1 MYKSLALR
9 LLVFA
14 LIIYVM
20 GCGDKKDDKT
30 SKNTQDSIVATLITK
45 DQATGKDKVQLKY
58 IVNKGD
64 KFSYKMIAKTS
75 TSEKSPA
82 TEDKEVKQDNE
93 INYFYTK
100 EVDNVESSGIIT
112 YKVAYDSITITS
124 QMGDQIVKYDSN
136 VNDSV
141 KTNPAFLQYNA
152 VLREPFFIRV
162 SPTGE
167 ITDVY
172 GLEKIHEN
180 LFKAFGDTLKEEDK
194 AQVKESFGKESIKEV
209 LQQEYQMFPSQPV
222 NVDSAWIKS
231 YNTQILFFDVVN
243 SAQYT
248 LKGIEEK
255 DGRKIA
261 NIEANLVVEFLNKEV
276 KERGIK
282 FNIEKSETSGSG
294 KITFDLNR
302 GCITNKETT
311 TTLNLEMRMSAQGES
326 AKSEQKVQTNLTI
339 TLLN

>member
-14 LIIYVM
+14 LIIHVI
-20 GCGDKKDDKT
+20 GCSDKKDDKT
-30 SKNTQDSIVATLITK
+30 SKNTQDSIIASLITK

-93 INYFYTK
+93 INYFYSK

-112 YKVAYDSITITS
+112 YKVAYDSITIVS

-152 VLREPFFIRV
+152 VLHEPFYIRV

-194 AQVKESFGKESIKEV
+194 AQIKESFGKESIKEV

-222 NVDSAWIKS
+222 NVDSTWIKS

-243 SAQYT
+243 SAQYR
-248 LKGIEEK
+248 LKGIEDK

-282 FNIEKSETSGSG
+282 FNIEKSETSGRG
-294 KITFDLNR
+294 KITFDLGR
-302 GCITNKETT
+302 GCISNKETT

-326 AKSEQKVQTNLTI
+326 AKSEQKVLTSLTI

>member
-20 GCGDKKDDKT
+20 GCGSKKDDKT
-30 SKNTQDSIVATLITK
+30 SKNSQDSIVASLITK

-64 KFSYKMIAKTS
+64 KFSYKMVAKTS

-82 TEDKEVKQDNE
+82 TEGKEVKQDNE

-100 EVDNVESSGIIT
+100 EVDNVESGIIT
-112 YKVAYDSITITS
+112 YRVAYDSIKITS
-124 QMGDQIVKYDSN
+124 SMGDQIVKYDSN

-152 VLREPFFIRV
+152 VLHEPFYIRV

-194 AQVKESFGKESIKEV
+194 AQIKESFGKESIKEV

-222 NVDSAWIKS
+222 DVDSTWIKS

-248 LKGIEEK
+248 LKGIEDKE
-255 DGRKIA
+255 GRKIA

-282 FNIEKSETSGSG
+282 FNIEKSETSGNG
-294 KITFDLNR
+294 KITFDLHR